1 MSRKAVISLS
11 MACLFASGVLQSGR
25 LDQPAVKDAPQFMQD
40 GRLRLPADYREWM
53 YVSSGLGMS
62 YSKNGPDREPAFD
75 NVFVKRDSYR
85 YFIQTGKWPD
95 RTMFVLELR
104 QSSNHGSI
112 LEDGRFQRDISSIE
126 ASVKDE
132 ARFPEKWAYFDFG
145 ATGKEAAPF
154 PKDAR
159 CFSCH
164 LRNGAVDNT
173 FVQFYPTLL
182 DVARK
187 TAKLPQ

>member
-1 MSRKAVISLS
+1 
-11 MACLFASGVLQSGR
+11 
-25 LDQPAVKDAPQFMQD
+25 MQD

-62 YSKNGPDREPAFD
+62 YSENGPDREPVFD

-85 YFIQTGKWPD
+85 SFIQTGKWPD

-104 QSSNHGSI
+104 QSSSHGSI
-112 LEDGRFQRDISSIE
+112 LKDGRFQGDISSIE

-145 ATGKEAAPF
+145 ATGKEAAPV
-154 PKDAR
+154 PKDVR

-182 DVARK
+182 DIARK